1 MSTVAKPVTPD
12 LPLANS
18 AQKVTPAAN
27 PIAYTV
33 GRTRVLNAL
42 SALSTAMMLLSI
54 GLALFYAGTD
64 SIQGNVQRVFYMH
77 LGAFGAA
84 FVAFSVTVVSGVLY
98 LITRNPRWDKLA
110 LASVQI
116 GLPLATV
123 TLITGAIWAKPT
135 WNTFWERDPR
145 LDAMLVMWV
154 IYAAYLTLRTTIA
167 SQDRKARFAAVYG
180 ILAFVSVVYT
190 TIVSRTRTD
199 TLHPVVI
206 APQLSTTNTAAV
218 GSFSIGDDV
227 ILTISISSLSWI
239 VLCLTLIWHRVR
251 QENLYERVQ
260 ELKARVLAQD

>member
-1 MSTVAKPVTPD
+1 MSTATKPALTD
-12 LPLANS
+12 RQLAAS
-18 AQKVTPAAN
+18 AQKVAPVAA
-27 PIAYTV
+27 PIHYAV
-33 GRTRVLNAL
+33 GRTRILNGLGAI
-42 SALSTAMMLLSI
+42 STILMLLSI
-54 GLALFYAGTD
+54 GMALFYAGTD
-64 SIQGNVQRVFYMH
+64 SVQGNVQRVFYMH

-84 FVAFSVTVVSGVLY
+84 TVAFTVTVIGGIAY
-98 LITRNPRWDKLA
+98 LITRNARWDKLA
-110 LASVQI
+110 LAGVQI

-123 TLITGAIWAKPT
+123 TLITGAIWARPT
-135 WNTFWERDPR
+135 WNTWWERDPR

-180 ILAFVSVVYT
+180 ILAFVSVIYT

-206 APQLSTTNTAAV
+206 APQLSTTNEASV
-218 GSFSIGDDV
+218 GAFPVSNDV
-227 ILTISISSLSWI
+227 IVTISVSSISWM
-239 VLCLTLIWHRVR
+239 VLCLTLIWYRVR